1 MFWRVG
7 KKGTKVAKTITPVHL
22 LVNALEME
30 SANVQTAGKEA
41 RVPEGNTVK
50 WCNWCRRCCYNIK
63 ECRELEERFGTH
75 FTEKISSGDA
85 DQINMQEVK
94 GYWTERED

>member
-1 MFWRVG
+1 MSGLLVRKLGFL
-7 KKGTKVAKTITPVHL
+7 KGTL
-22 LVNALEME
+22 SN
-30 SANVQTAGKEA
+30 G
-41 RVPEGNTVK
+41 
-50 WCNWCRRCCYNIK
+50 WCNWCRCCCYNIK

-94 GYWTERED
+94 KVIGQLDRKKRIE